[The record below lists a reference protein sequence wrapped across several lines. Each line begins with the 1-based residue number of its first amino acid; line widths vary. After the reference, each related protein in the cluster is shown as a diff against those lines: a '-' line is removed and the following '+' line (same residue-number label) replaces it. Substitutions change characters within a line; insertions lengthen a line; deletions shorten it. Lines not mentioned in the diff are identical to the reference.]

1 LITLVWSSMA
11 FAAFWVTL
19 SLPYHGQARISYL
32 LAALP
37 LWALFFGESISA
49 LDRWLCKTG
58 GMLGRALLYAWLGA
72 LFGFLYLGFGG

>member
-1 LITLVWSSMA
+1 MA

-37 LWALFFGESISA
+37 IWALFFAGSISA
-49 LDRWLCKTG
+49 LDRWLNKHWG
-58 GMLGRALLYAWLGA
+58 LPGRALLFAWLGT
-72 LFGFLYLGFGG
+72 LFGILYLGFSS